1 MLVDELPKGI
11 FEKFNID
18 GRYVG
23 SERLTGGHINR
34 SFRVDSDV
42 DGTLRSFVFQRIN
55 RVVFPKPDQV
65 MANIDRVTRHLS
77 ALRPANPW
85 KSHTLTVVPTRSGS
99 SHYIDSEGEF
109 WRAYYY
115 VEDCVTFDFVQSPP
129 HAQEAGG
136 AFGAFVAQMVDF
148 PADTLHETIPDF
160 HHTPTRLNQLMGA
173 IQSDGAS
180 RVASCHQEIEF
191 ATTRA
196 HLAHALIGVF
206 SEDPSA
212 QRVTHNDCKINN
224 VLFHEAS
231 GKAACVIDLDTVMPG
246 TALYDF
252 GDLVRTVC
260 GTAKE
265 DERDLDRMTFSM
277 DNFRAVLN
285 GYLQPLRTILTPA
298 ERRRFALAGKVITY
312 EIGLRFLADHLNGDL
327 YFSVSREQHN
337 LDRARTQFKL
347 VSEMERRW
355 DEIRHAAEEE
365 TGEVQLG

>member
-1 MLVDELPKGI
+1 
-11 FEKFNID
+11 
-18 GRYVG
+18 
-23 SERLTGGHINR
+23 
-34 SFRVDSDV
+34 
-42 DGTLRSFVFQRIN
+42 
-55 RVVFPKPDQV
+55 
-65 MANIDRVTRHLS
+65 
-77 ALRPANPW
+77 
-85 KSHTLTVVPTRSGS
+85 
-99 SHYIDSEGEF
+99 
-109 WRAYYY
+109 
-115 VEDCVTFDFVQSPP
+115 
-129 HAQEAGG
+129 
-136 AFGAFVAQMVDF
+136 
-148 PADTLHETIPDF
+148 
-160 HHTPTRLNQLMGA
+160 
-173 IQSDGAS
+173 
-180 RVASCHQEIEF
+180 VASCHQEIEF